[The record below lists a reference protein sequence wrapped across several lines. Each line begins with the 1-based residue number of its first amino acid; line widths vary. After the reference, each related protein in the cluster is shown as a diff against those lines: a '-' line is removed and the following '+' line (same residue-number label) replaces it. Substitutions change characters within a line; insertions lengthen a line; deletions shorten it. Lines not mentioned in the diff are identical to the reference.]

1 MKKTVSF
8 IVSIAIL
15 STCLLCGCEKT
26 DNSKGKKD
34 KNTDEET
41 EEVET
46 EEKEETKETPDAENS
61 KDTEGAVPSGS
72 ESEEATQ
79 ETSATMGPSGH
90 IFENGVCADCG
101 IYWQE
106 YVYDAFGEM
115 TGDTDE
121 GYHSFELEDC
131 DLFLS
136 SGDVVKYNLANKDS
150 LFINYIH
157 TQDEESMITL
167 SINDNREQLYENK
180 TYFVL
185 RICYD
190 FSRFSDEE
198 DVVPKYRFCYRM
210 EIFIDRGEC
219 DKIFSSKEQFEKV
232 CRSET
237 DKVLYIEPSLIIY
250 SEDNYPTGIRAW
262 DEMTEEEIKDLFDEY
277 GVTYLSKDE
286 FIDLMWEDH
295 DNYFGS
301 IDYGLAQIDTSL
313 ADDGINW
320 NQK

>member
-8 IVSIAIL
+8 IVSIVIL
-15 STCLLCGCEKT
+15 STCLMCGCGKT
-26 DNSKGKKD
+26 DNSKGKKGE
-34 KNTDEET
+34 NTDEET
-41 EEVET
+41 VEIET
-46 EEKEETKETPDAENS
+46 EETKETTDAENS
-61 KDTEGAVPSGS
+61 KDTKETVSSGS
-72 ESEEATQ
+72 ESEDPTQ

-106 YVYDAFGEM
+106 YVYEALGEM
-115 TGDTDE
+115 TGNTDD
-121 GYHSFELEDC
+121 GYHTYELKDC

-136 SGDVVKYNLANKDS
+136 SGDVIKYSLGSKEDIFIYYTHTKDEKS
-150 LFINYIH
+150 W
-157 TQDEESMITL
+157 ITL
-167 SINDNREQLYENK
+167 SITDNRELLYKDK

-190 FSRFSDEE
+190 YSRFSDED
-198 DVVPKYRFCYRM
+198 DVVPKYRFCYNM

-219 DKIFSSKEQFEKV
+219 DKIFSSKEQFAKV
-232 CRSET
+232 CRMET
-237 DKVLYIEPSLIIY
+237 DKVLFIEPSLIIY
-250 SEDNYPTGIRAW
+250 DEDSYPTGIKAW
-262 DEMTEEEIKDLFDEY
+262 DVMSEEEIKELFDEY

-301 IDYGLAQIDTSL
+301 IDYGLKQINTSL

-320 NQK
+320 NQN